1 MKRTPIRKITWRE
14 TIPDPVTRLMR
25 GRSYLADTGVRAIV
39 TNHPTEG
46 LHISVSAAGRY
57 PTWDELASIR
67 DKAARPD
74 QRLVMWFPPH
84 DEYVN
89 LHNTTLHITEVDAP
103 TTNEPKAV
111 AP

>member
-39 TNHPTEG
+39 TRHPDEG
-46 LHISVSAAGRY
+46 LHISVSGTGRY

-67 DKAARPD
+67 DTVARPD

-89 LHNTTLHITEVDAP
+89 LHNTTLHITDTETDHA
-103 TTNEPKAV
+103 
-111 AP
+111 